1 MSTSDTNGRPVVV
14 GITGASGAVV
24 AQHTIDALL
33 RESVPV
39 IACASR
45 AARMVVE
52 PGDVGVVRGGVGEVG
67 WVRRIHVSQPVG
79 AGRSHRERDVS
90 DAGHG
95 DRPVQHGNGGGGRQR
110 NFGTT

>member
-45 AARMVVE
+45 AARMVWSQE
-52 PGDVGVVRGGVGEVG
+52 MSESFGVQLWRGGMTQASLRIT
-67 WVRRIHVSQPVG
+67 VRRSWPLPSR
-79 AGRSHRERDVS
+79 AGRFRRW
-90 DAGHG
+90 AW
-95 DRPVQHGNGGGGRQR
+95 
-110 NFGTT
+110 